1 MTRQELD
8 AAGFDVSE
16 VAYAR
21 LARFVQ
27 LLRAENEKLNL
38 TAACDEDEIW
48 RVHVCDS
55 LTLLPVVRSHAV
67 RRLLDLGTGGG
78 LPGLPLACVTGRVDV
93 TLVDATRKKIVAVRH
108 IIARLG
114 LDNARG
120 VWGRSELLAHL
131 PVYREQFDAVTAR
144 AVASLPVLL
153 EYAAGFVRPG
163 GRCWFFKSAAAASP
177 EGAMAESAARACKL
191 EYVDALP
198 YRLRGERDDRVLM
211 HFRKIAKLSPDLP
224 RRPGKPSK
232 HPL

>member
-1 MTRQELD
+1 MTRHELE

-27 LLRAENEKLNL
+27 LLLNENEKLNL
-38 TAACDEDEIW
+38 TAVHDEAEVW

-55 LTLLPVVRSHAV
+55 LTLLPVVRSHEV
-67 RRLLDLGTGGG
+67 ERVLDLGTGGG
-78 LPGLPLACVTGRVDV
+78 LPGLPLACATGRIDV

-108 IIARLG
+108 MIAHLG

-131 PVYREQFDAVTAR
+131 PAYREQFDAVTAR

-153 EYAAGFVRPG
+153 EYAAGFARPG
-163 GRCWFFKSAAAASP
+163 GHCWFFKSSATAGA
-177 EGAMAESAARACKL
+177 EGAMAESAARACRL
-191 EYVDALP
+191 DYVGEFP
-198 YRLRGERDDRVLM
+198 YRLPGEREERVLL
-211 HFRKIAKLSPDLP
+211 HYRKAGTLSSDLP
-224 RRPGKPSK
+224 RRPGQPKK
-232 HPL
+232 RPL